1 MPTIMPTYL
10 QEFAFF
16 ADSLAVKTSQ
26 QALLGQLAPKDVA
39 AQWADYMTK
48 AQKKHL
54 TSSK

>member
-1 MPTIMPTYL
+1 VPTIMPTYL

-26 QALLGQLAPKDVA
+26 QALLGQLAPKDMA

-54 TSSK
+54 ASSK